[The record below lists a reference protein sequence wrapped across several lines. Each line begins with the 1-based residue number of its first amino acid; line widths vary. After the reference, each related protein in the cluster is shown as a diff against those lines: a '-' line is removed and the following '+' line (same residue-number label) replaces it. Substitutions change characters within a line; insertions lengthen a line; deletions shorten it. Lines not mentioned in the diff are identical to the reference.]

1 MTLNRG
7 IDLSETKLKLLG
19 TFIFLIIIV
28 LLSTLGLA
36 YFEQWSFFNALWLT
50 LISLTTTG
58 YGDIVPTTTQ
68 GRVFLL
74 IILIAGVGALA
85 YSLSTLTNLFVEK
98 TILALMERNKVMK
111 MIQELNKHIIIC
123 GAGRVGSS
131 VAYILRGENVPYVLI
146 DTNEETI
153 KEMEEQEH
161 LAMRGDATQDQVLM
175 KAGIEKASG
184 VICALADD
192 ASNLFVALSARDL
205 NPSLKIVARAEK
217 PETVKKLHQAGADK
231 VISPT
236 QIGGFQ
242 MAMSMLKPVTVDMV
256 ETLYTSGNK
265 QFHLEELSVTESS
278 PLARQKVKDA
288 FGQEDFKVTVISIIR
303 NDDVLMNIRGDD
315 IVLPGD
321 ILILI
326 GTRKSLE
333 KIEKHTEAR

>member
-36 YFEQWSFFNALWLT
+36 YFEQLSFFNALWLT

-58 YGDIVPTTTQ
+58 YGDIVPTTAQ
-68 GRVFLL
+68 GRVFML
-74 IILIAGVGALA
+74 IILITGIGVLA

-242 MAMSMLKPVTVDMV
+242 MAMSMLKPITVDMV
-256 ETLYTSGNK
+256 ETLYTSG
-265 QFHLEELSVTESS
+265 S
-278 PLARQKVKDA
+278 
-288 FGQEDFKVTVISIIR
+288 
-303 NDDVLMNIRGDD
+303 
-315 IVLPGD
+315 
-321 ILILI
+321 
-326 GTRKSLE
+326 
-333 KIEKHTEAR
+333 